1 MRRCIYVWF
10 RSFTGVCL
18 HENPSNC
25 GETQTRLLSN
35 RTIRA
40 PLFPKAEN
48 QFLFRGVGFW
58 ATAQFSTCC
67 LSVLNALQSAF
78 STHRTLAFS
87 DARDETDDYR
97 SELPQTF
104 GGNETIKGPDV
115 NAPLLEVV
123 KAIDNWTLVP
133 PQSVQ
138 FRHHQFIALHQS
150 VECRLELGP
159 LALLRA
165 GADDLAEYGRTT
177 FRFQQGDLCLYG
189 LVGGAYSGISNWA
202 GSHLF
207 LKLVFP
213 LFYQP
218 NTLLGTGWPPF
229 SLVFLLFSYV
239 PVYVRFLE
247 QFFC

>member
-48 QFLFRGVGFW
+48 QFLFGGVGFW
-58 ATAQFSTCC
+58 ATTQFSTCC
-67 LSVLNALQSAF
+67 PSVLDALQSAF
-78 STHRTLAFS
+78 LTHRAFAFS

-97 SELPQTF
+97 SELSQTF

-115 NAPLLEVV
+115 YAPFLEVV
-123 KAIDNWTLVP
+123 KAIDDRPLVP
-133 PQSVQ
+133 PQTVQ
-138 FRHHQFIALHQS
+138 FRHHQFIALHQG
-150 VECRLELGP
+150 VECCLELGS
-159 LALLRA
+159 LAFLRA
-165 GADDLAEYGRTT
+165 GADDLAEYSRTT

-213 LFYQP
+213 LFYQQ
-218 NTLLGTGWPPF
+218 NTLLGTVWPSFP
-229 SLVFLLFSYV
+229 LVFWLFSYV
-239 PVYVRFLE
+239 PVSVRFW
-247 QFFC
+247 